1 MAGRTQVHFSSSVFP
16 PLQETTFPRTFWNM
30 CHISSHA
37 DIRLALHCM
46 IGQFSYFYASATVSV
61 PPAGLSNLLFFLRP
75 VMEFMAQCP
84 SISTLECFAQQG
96 GGWFAFQTAHS
107 ASRSIGKK
115 VVKGNTLEASHELRE
130 DRGRGPGGSG
140 QRGRRRRER
149 EASVVLSRGPGAE
162 LLCHRAGS

>member
-1 MAGRTQVHFSSSVFP
+1 
-16 PLQETTFPRTFWNM
+16 
-30 CHISSHA
+30 
-37 DIRLALHCM
+37 
-46 IGQFSYFYASATVSV
+46 
-61 PPAGLSNLLFFLRP
+61 
-75 VMEFMAQCP
+75 MEFMAQCP
-84 SISTLECFAQQG
+84 SISTLECFAQG

-140 QRGRRRRER
+140 QRGRRRREG